1 MLLEITCWLTLG
13 IKGMKPN
20 QWNTT
25 VTQYEY
31 KVQYP
36 YCQSLLFRNFLL
48 CINLHSSPPLPH
60 PSLHIS
66 QFQNRLRQGS
76 NFKHI
81 CYISANFNYKEEN
94 LLPPFSFIEK
104 VISAVEAWSIFIVS
118 VVSCFGRWPSLWY
131 SVKLVCLL
139 SQLVIKNSPNCSLTT
154 QL

>member
-48 CINLHSSPPLPH
+48 CINLHSSPPSPTH
-60 PSLHIS
+60 PFTFPNSKI
-66 QFQNRLRQGS
+66 GS
-76 NFKHI
+76 GKAQILNTFAILVLTLTIRKR
-81 CYISANFNYKEEN
+81 
-94 LLPPFSFIEK
+94 
-104 VISAVEAWSIFIVS
+104 IF
-118 VVSCFGRWPSLWY
+118 
-131 SVKLVCLL
+131 CLL
-139 SQLVIKNSPNCSLTT
+139 LASLKKSLVRSKLGRYLLCRLCHVLAVGHHFGIQSSWSVCYHNW
-154 QL
+154 